1 MEQAVLFFRL
11 KDSFVDLKKVND
23 TIDLLCGSHF
33 SPTQI
38 TFLPCEDRKEFYDV
52 FTALSETTD
61 NILVFEN
68 ENNDFELSEIVQG
81 YDRLNYVYE
90 KGKKSVL
97 FVADNQKANSVV
109 EDLWIPH
116 LQKKYDTSYGKV
128 TFKVFGL
135 KRKEILAATDGKA
148 STAEICEAFVKTPL
162 LFNPGER
169 FYYGL
174 SFDVLGVVIEKVTG
188 THLDEYVK
196 KTIFE
201 HLGMFDSGFTR
212 GDGEAENLKALYA
225 KTADGITVKVKN
237 ANELVFSPYYLSGG
251 AGVVSTTEDY
261 MKFADCLTNGGK
273 AANGYRLLK
282 ESSVKDMAKNHV
294 GEISVNNGF
303 TCVQGD
309 DYAYGYGVRTR
320 IKPLNFGLPVG
331 EFGWDGAAG
340 SYFMC
345 DLENRVTVYIG
356 MCLMNWPATFKRE
369 HLKIVKTIYDSLE
382 I

>member
-1 MEQAVLFFRL
+1 MKQAVLFFRM

-81 YDRLNYVYE
+81 YDRLNYIYE

-135 KRKEILAATDGKA
+135 KRKEILAATG
-148 STAEICEAFVKTPL
+148 
-162 LFNPGER
+162 R
-169 FYYGL
+169 
-174 SFDVLGVVIEKVTG
+174 IEKETG
-188 THLDEYVK
+188 VGFVVYGEGLDYKVQLVYDNRSTKMDYDRAQKDFITGLKDYIYAEYDVELNERLVDLLK
-196 KTIFE
+196 LRRCVLSVAEESPPPSLRCRAQARCFTTASYPTIRTRKTDCSGWIRRPWRNTNLFRRRSPAKWRRGYMRAARQISCCP
-201 HLGMFDSGFTR
+201 LRASRDLSRTIPAFPSGFVSSGSDLTEKS
-212 GDGEAENLKALYA
+212 GHIGSNLKARVP
-225 KTADGITVKVKN
+225 K
-237 ANELVFSPYYLSGG
+237 
-251 AGVVSTTEDY
+251 
-261 MKFADCLTNGGK
+261 
-273 AANGYRLLK
+273 LLK
-282 ESSVKDMAKNHV
+282 
-294 GEISVNNGF
+294 
-303 TCVQGD
+303 T
-309 DYAYGYGVRTR
+309 VR
-320 IKPLNFGLPVG
+320 KWHCF
-331 EFGWDGAAG
+331 
-340 SYFMC
+340 
-345 DLENRVTVYIG
+345 
-356 MCLMNWPATFKRE
+356 
-369 HLKIVKTIYDSLE
+369 
-382 I
+382 

>member
-1 MEQAVLFFRL
+1 MTDG
-11 KDSFVDLKKVND
+11 KNN
-23 TIDLLCGSHF
+23 LLCGYLDNLVKR
-33 SPTQI
+33 QNLN
-38 TFLPCEDRKEFYDV
+38 FLDV
-52 FTALSETTD
+52 VANKD
-61 NILVFEN
+61 
-68 ENNDFELSEIVQG
+68 
-81 YDRLNYVYE
+81 
-90 KGKKSVL
+90 GK
-97 FVADNQKANSVV
+97 
-109 EDLWIPH
+109 
-116 LQKKYDTSYGKV
+116 
-128 TFKVFGL
+128 KVFGYGGGFDKSDRKRYFVFSCTKPIVSACIL
-135 KRKEILAATDGKA
+135 KLVEEGKLDVETPLSKYLPAFSEAFIIENGVRKKAGEMKIKHLLTMTSGLSYNYDTEPFREILAATDGKA

-188 THLDEYVK
+188 TPLDEYVK

-201 HLGMFDSGFTR
+201 PLGMFDSGFTR

-345 DLENRVTVYIG
+345 DLKNRVTVYIG
-356 MCLMNWPATFKRE
+356 MCLMNWPATFKGE